1 MSPLCTRQ
9 LAYVALPQNILVN
22 LAFLV
27 LIRCLAEVIPYRS
40 PPRLTICIG
49 GGSKIKLSYSVP
61 SFFPRNS
68 LNSAPA
74 LGLSSLVFSVYFP
87 SKYIPYSI

>member
-27 LIRCLAEVIPYRS
+27 LIRCLPELIP
-40 PPRLTICIG
+40 
-49 GGSKIKLSYSVP
+49 
-61 SFFPRNS
+61 
-68 LNSAPA
+68 
-74 LGLSSLVFSVYFP
+74 
-87 SKYIPYSI
+87 